1 MLRNR
6 TIIRDVTSQMMVDL
20 VPVGE
25 DVLEDLLAL
34 AVAEAQPGEVM
45 PPASGESA
53 HEARTTWTEPRKGAF
68 RDYHRRCRLTPAAA
82 VPEVTWAVKTRGR
95 IVGAARLALVDGD
108 PGAREVGLWLG
119 QSYRGHGIAGE
130 VAYWALAAAHTM
142 DARRLVARTV
152 ASARARRSLERIGFE
167 VAEQDGGLVGTL
179 TLP

>member
-1 MLRNR
+1 
-6 TIIRDVTSQMMVDL
+6 MMVDL

-53 HEARTTWTEPRKGAF
+53 DEARTTWTELRKGAF
-68 RDYHRRCRLTPAAA
+68 REYHRRCRLSVTAP
-82 VPEVTWAVKTRGR
+82 VPEVTWAVRARGR

-108 PGAREVGLWLG
+108 PDAREVGLWLG
-119 QSYRGHGIAGE
+119 ESYRGHGIAGE
-130 VAYWALAAAHTM
+130 VAYWAVAAAQTM
-142 DARRLVARTV
+142 EARRLVARTV
-152 ASARARRSLERIGFE
+152 ASPAARRSLERIGFE
-167 VAEQDGGLVGTL
+167 VVEHDDGLLGTI